1 MGPKTSS
8 IIPCVIETLHHN
20 DRESDMPMRPKVAAL
35 ISRCP
40 PPPLARINNA
50 WYSKGKGQSFLQDPP
65 PGCPAECPPESSWGP
80 RPWRGALYIKH
91 DANALGSA
99 LSRAC
104 LSQTS
109 VSQAA
114 ETLYSSCLTSFPPKS
129 TTMSTTMRSI
139 KSPRSRKST

>member
-1 MGPKTSS
+1 MGTKISS
-8 IIPCVIETLHHN
+8 IIPWTMETVHHN
-20 DRESDMPMRPKVAAL
+20 DSKSDMPMRPKVAAL

-50 WYSKGKGQSFLQDPP
+50 WYCKGKGQSFLQDPP
-65 PGCPAECPPESSWGP
+65 PAECPPESSWGP

-99 LSRAC
+99 PSRAC
-104 LSQTS
+104 PVHTS

-114 ETLYSSCLTSFPPKS
+114 ETLYSPCLTSFPPKS
-129 TTMSTTMRSI
+129 TAMPTTTRSTRST
-139 KSPRSRKST
+139 RRRKST